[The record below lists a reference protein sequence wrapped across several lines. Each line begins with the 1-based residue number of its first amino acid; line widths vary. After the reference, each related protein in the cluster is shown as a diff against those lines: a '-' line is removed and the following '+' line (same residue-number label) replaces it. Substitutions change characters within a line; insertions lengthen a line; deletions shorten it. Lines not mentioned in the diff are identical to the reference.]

1 MGIIQGNSR
10 VSDASIAAPDKTT
23 VDDCFGE
30 TDVLNLDGPDAD
42 GIYTQRLRIRID
54 MAKTYWRLAVC
65 LYVAF
70 ILFALLSA

>member
-1 MGIIQGNSR
+1 MGNIQGNSR
-10 VSDASIAAPDKTT
+10 VSGASVAEPDETT
-23 VDDCFGE
+23 VNDCFGE
-30 TDVLNLDGPDAD
+30 TDVLNLDGPVAD
-42 GIYTQRLRIRID
+42 GNYTQRLRIRID